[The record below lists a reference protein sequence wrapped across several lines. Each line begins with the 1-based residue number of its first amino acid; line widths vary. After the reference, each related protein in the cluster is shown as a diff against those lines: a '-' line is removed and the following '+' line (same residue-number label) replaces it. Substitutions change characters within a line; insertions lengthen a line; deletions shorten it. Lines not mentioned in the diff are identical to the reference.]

1 MAELSARWV
10 GGAAR
15 PGQAGLVLGSSGQSS
30 ARFVDKEHSLRWTRA
45 ELQVPLAHP
54 PLGAGGSPGAEQ
66 HVWGHPSQERSDVPC
81 SAPQRS
87 HRGIENTL
95 FCSGG
100 ERGVLCPSRTN
111 LRQSPQS
118 PAREV
123 SSFVFSLWCLT
134 NRASFSGECIVAQ
147 LTGAGPL
154 GGRMLERML
163 RGVLSSQPCRVE
175 LRASAL
181 PQRLVEA
188 SVRLPQLSFRGLGS
202 GRLWTAV

>member
-66 HVWGHPSQERSDVPC
+66 HVWGHPSQERSDMPC

-87 HRGIENTL
+87 HRGIENAL

-147 LTGAGPL
+147 LTPVLVPWEGGCWSGCSVACSHLSPAGWNYAH
-154 GGRMLERML
+154 
-163 RGVLSSQPCRVE
+163 QPC
-175 LRASAL
+175 
-181 PQRLVEA
+181 P
-188 SVRLPQLSFRGLGS
+188 S
-202 GRLWTAV
+202 GWWKRR